1 MLDLRIESFVLFC
14 GYKIFTVPIIVSILV
29 DIHTDY
35 ILHHETSKSIFI
47 YIATYFNVCKLL
59 NEWIDAIDYK
69 FITKLSLRIYFRKF
83 SYDLLYSN
91 YDW

>member
-47 YIATYFNVCKLL
+47 YRNILQRV
-59 NEWIDAIDYK
+59 
-69 FITKLSLRIYFRKF
+69 
-83 SYDLLYSN
+83 
-91 YDW
+91 